1 MYLDYNVSDASC
13 EQTADGIIETNVNG
27 GVLPYDYIWNNN
39 DISENIYNL
48 ITGYYYVII
57 TDSNNCELIQDSIF
71 VSFNT
76 NNTCFYAP
84 TGFTPN
90 GDGINATWQIDGID
104 LYPDARIRVF
114 NRWGQLI
121 YESEGDYTPW
131 NGVDQIEIMDQEIAT
146 YYYVIDLNINDKNY
160 NGSVTIKR

>member
-1 MYLDYNVSDASC
+1 M
-13 EQTADGIIETNVNG
+13 
-27 GVLPYDYIWNNN
+27 
-39 DISENIYNL
+39 
-48 ITGYYYVII
+48 
-57 TDSNNCELIQDSIF
+57 
-71 VSFNT
+71 
-76 NNTCFYAP
+76 
-84 TGFTPN
+84 FTPN
-90 GDGINATWQIDGID
+90 GDNINDTWQIDGID

-131 NGVDQIEIMDQEIAT
+131 DGIGQINIADQEIAT